1 MQEQN
6 LFIEYKKYDYLNQG
20 RETPLIKIL
29 VSYIK
34 PSFLFKSEILTPIHL
49 GRAVE
54 RENSKDGIV
63 SDDDIKWL
71 HENCIGDNDF
81 EGNISNTNR
90 RVGFFTGTYWAWK
103 NYEKLGNPEY
113 FGNFG
118 YRKLLEPYFLNN
130 LKDFDAFLP
139 KMEENPNNWT
149 NKERYAIA
157 RGEKIAN
164 LTRELVTKYNPKDI
178 QIYDEYF
185 NLKIGFYH
193 EIYVLKKE
201 LFFEYCKWLYPFLL
215 TLLKYTHDFFLPTE
229 RNKLSPHAAAYMNE
243 NRDIAFV
250 IERLTGFYCYKLSQ
264 SNIKIKEID
273 YIYLNKLQEQ
283 NKQKRIILNLLRTK
297 HKTKIKS

>member
-1 MQEQN
+1 MNEQQ
-6 LFIEYKKYDYLNQG
+6 LLEMYKQYDYLNHGMQN
-20 RETPLIKIL
+20 PLVKIL

-54 RENSKDGIV
+54 REISKDGIV
-63 SDDDIKWL
+63 SDEDIKWL
-71 HENCIGDNDF
+71 HENCIGDDDF

-118 YRKLLEPYFLNN
+118 YRKLLEPRFLNN

-149 NKERYAIA
+149 NMERYAIA
-157 RGEKIAN
+157 RGEKIVN
-164 LTRELVTKYNPKDI
+164 LTRELVLKYNPKEI
-178 QIYDEYF
+178 PIFDEYF
-185 NLKIGFYH
+185 NLKKGFYH

-229 RNKLSPHAAAYMNE
+229 SNILSPHAAAYVNE

-250 IERLTGFYCYKLSQ
+250 IERLTGLYCYKLLQ

-273 YIYLNKLQEQ
+273 YIYLNKLQE
-283 NKQKRIILNLLRTK
+283 KSRQKAIILELL
-297 HKTKIKS
+297 HNKIKAKGY